1 MAELVGV
8 FEIPVG
14 PTPTGPLADMSTQ
27 LGDNTA
33 PQASGEALAKS
44 DIGGALS
51 SSAPYPGRE
60 LPVYGAIE
68 PGFGADY
75 YNRVHI
81 VPDSL
86 NVGNLL
92 STQTRPVEVW
102 NAHRSTKLLS
112 GISQSGTDGMTLIE
126 PYAAPTT
133 FGVFESRT
141 YTLQVGTAGSPVID
155 AAYVFAFPGE
165 QVRLSVMGRRVLVW
179 PFIPQTT
186 HRESLEWKTD
196 VIKSFSTEQR
206 LALRSEAR
214 QAFSYTYMLTPEE
227 FSKAKAIS
235 SQWAHRV
242 YGVPVWSE
250 LSHVGP
256 LPMGTTFLPVDT
268 TVADYRENDVVI
280 IWESSSKELAVEI
293 TTVQPGSVT
302 LKLPLTV
309 DFTNAYVAPLRF
321 ARAYSGIDYTRA
333 GNDVVVSKATFS
345 VTQNKHLGASIGYPQ
360 HRGKDVVTDRT
371 IVVGDVTERISRTI
385 DVFDNGSGPV
395 EVDITSN
402 WVDHHQVLT
411 FSTKNRV
418 ERWRAR
424 KWLHSL
430 QGKQKAFWLPSWNR
444 DLEVTADFNSTSSGL
459 VVKAINYPVLYGVKD
474 IMIQLKSG
482 TRIFKR
488 VLSGTA
494 NNDGTETLSLD
505 ATIGVTAT
513 VNDIDMVCFISH
525 VRLDSDTVELN
536 HEYNGQISV
545 SISVVEV
552 PE

>member
-155 AAYVFAFPGE
+155 AAYVFAFRVSKCGSALWAGAFSCGRSYPKPPTESPWSGR
-165 QVRLSVMGRRVLVW
+165 QTLSKALVQSSDWHSGLKPARLSA
-179 PFIPQTT
+179 IPT
-186 HRESLEWKTD
+186 
-196 VIKSFSTEQR
+196 
-206 LALRSEAR
+206 
-214 QAFSYTYMLTPEE
+214 
-227 FSKAKAIS
+227 
-235 SQWAHRV
+235 
-242 YGVPVWSE
+242 
-250 LSHVGP
+250 
-256 LPMGTTFLPVDT
+256 
-268 TVADYRENDVVI
+268 
-280 IWESSSKELAVEI
+280 
-293 TTVQPGSVT
+293 
-302 LKLPLTV
+302 
-309 DFTNAYVAPLRF
+309 
-321 ARAYSGIDYTRA
+321 
-333 GNDVVVSKATFS
+333 
-345 VTQNKHLGASIGYPQ
+345 
-360 HRGKDVVTDRT
+360 
-371 IVVGDVTERISRTI
+371 
-385 DVFDNGSGPV
+385 
-395 EVDITSN
+395 
-402 WVDHHQVLT
+402 
-411 FSTKNRV
+411 
-418 ERWRAR
+418 
-424 KWLHSL
+424 
-430 QGKQKAFWLPSWNR
+430 
-444 DLEVTADFNSTSSGL
+444 
-459 VVKAINYPVLYGVKD
+459 
-474 IMIQLKSG
+474 
-482 TRIFKR
+482 
-488 VLSGTA
+488 
-494 NNDGTETLSLD
+494 
-505 ATIGVTAT
+505 
-513 VNDIDMVCFISH
+513 C
-525 VRLDSDTVELN
+525 
-536 HEYNGQISV
+536 
-545 SISVVEV
+545 
-552 PE
+552 